1 MISTLVV
8 VLILTAQTLICDPSV
23 ELELI
28 VHQDSIN
35 ATVGQSLLLPTS
47 YTIRRSVSH
56 WPSIQWTIGNRM
68 IVYFSALNGSINT
81 EGFPTWISGK
91 TITYPMHQ
99 GRVEFYPMNASLLL
113 EDLQLND
120 SGTYHIT
127 LLHFEKIIKKN
138 LSVWVHEDPASFEED
153 TAQGRKLLI
162 FIFRTMFCLLP
173 IVALGSLIRRWE
185 CQ

>member
-138 LSVWVHEDPASFEED
+138 LSVWVHEDPASF
-153 TAQGRKLLI
+153 GMYLL
-162 FIFRTMFCLLP
+162 
-173 IVALGSLIRRWE
+173 
-185 CQ
+185 QK